1 MEAEVKESHHC
12 VDGINNDVISH
23 CGLFY
28 SLRPH
33 PAVSHFRRY
42 ETQKASDGCLYLVDY
57 NIR

>member
-23 CGLFY
+23 SGLFY

-33 PAVSHFRRY
+33 PAVSRFRRY
-42 ETQKASDGCLYLVDY
+42 ETQKTAEGCLFLVDY